1 MLPPNVQEDRTTDQ
15 PSAEE
20 PEESKKFDF
29 RSYTRQFI
37 NPAYHFRKIQED
49 VRLALKAIRSKKL
62 RDHFTSV
69 EDLADAIRGRLFA
82 TFALSSMFA
91 SVGFAVGLVAQYST
105 GSIWVGLFT
114 TLLVGNIM
122 GILSYQTIWTI
133 TNWDL
138 YRNRASTFWG
148 RIWQMELDLL
158 PLQLRGFRI
167 VIIINAMTIPINMV
181 LIWALNLII
190 PNQVNY
196 IPAGV
201 LAPMIEFLL
210 FNAPMIRLIGDL
222 FERYSRE
229 LALKY
234 SKIYGPFPV
243 VQPA

>member
-1 MLPPNVQEDRTTDQ
+1 MLPPKFQEDLNPDR
-15 PSAEE
+15 PKLEE
-20 PEESKKFDF
+20 PNDSKKFDF
-29 RSYTRQFI
+29 KGYAKQFI
-37 NPAYHFRKIQED
+37 KPTYHFRKIKED
-49 VRLALKAIRSKKL
+49 IRLSLKAIRSKKL
-62 RDHFTSV
+62 RDHFTTV
-69 EDLADAIRGRLFA
+69 DALADAIRGRLFA
-82 TFALSSMFA
+82 IFALSSMFA

-138 YRNRASTFWG
+138 YRNRASSFWG

-158 PLQLRGFRI
+158 PLQLRGLRI

-181 LIWALNLII
+181 LIATLNLII

-201 LAPMIEFLL
+201 MAPMIEFLL

-222 FERYSRE
+222 FERYSKE
-229 LALKY
+229 LALRY
-234 SKIYGPFPV
+234 SKIYGPFPAV
-243 VQPA
+243 RLA